1 MGSQQRC
8 QEQPQIEEYTGP
20 ARGNLDPEG
29 SPATVSEGL
38 LQFCFLI
45 AVKPKAD

>member
-1 MGSQQRC
+1 MGSQQWC

-20 ARGNLDPEG
+20 ARGNFDPEG
-29 SPATVSEGL
+29 SPATLSEG